1 MAVRYLLPCEMCGS
15 TTPVDMSQA
24 GGSVMCGCGET
35 LEVPSLRAI
44 RELTPSSEATDARKY
59 QWNPAA
65 GVTFASGVVIALVGA
80 GVALFMH
87 LNSLEL
93 TNLEPPP
100 EDEVAAWIAEV
111 DSAAPEELIEMWNVA
126 RHVGLGDYHASP
138 FVQAR
143 MVSQRLAMYRN
154 IGLIVVASGL
164 AFAGSSV
171 FLRRR
176 SA

>member
-1 MAVRYLLPCEMCGS
+1 MAVRYLLPCELCGS

-24 GGSVMCGCGET
+24 GGSVMCSCGKK

-59 QWNPAA
+59 QWNPTA

-100 EDEVAAWIAEV
+100 EDEVAAWIHGISTITHGLLCQSENITAFSIIWGRARVGMAE
-111 DSAAPEELIEMWNVA
+111 
-126 RHVGLGDYHASP
+126 H
-138 FVQAR
+138 
-143 MVSQRLAMYRN
+143 
-154 IGLIVVASGL
+154 
-164 AFAGSSV
+164 
-171 FLRRR
+171 
-176 SA
+176 